1 VSKIHDNRQG
11 PLGEVVS
18 NGYYAVDPGGNII
31 VVPPLQK
38 LKKGFRLATE
48 PDFAK
53 TPAQRL
59 APDEPAPEPAPAID
73 APVDEIEIDASDSDQ
88 D

>member
-11 PLGEVVS
+11 PLGEVIS

-38 LKKGFRLATE
+38 LKKGFRLAVE

-59 APDEPAPEPAPAID
+59 APDEPAPPAAPSIDEP
-73 APVDEIEIDASDSDQ
+73 IDASDRDQ